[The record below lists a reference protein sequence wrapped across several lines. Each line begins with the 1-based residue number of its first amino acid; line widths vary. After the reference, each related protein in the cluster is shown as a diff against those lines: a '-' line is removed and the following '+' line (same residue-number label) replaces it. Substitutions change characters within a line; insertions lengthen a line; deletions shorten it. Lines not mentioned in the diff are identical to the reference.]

1 MIYPAISIRQP
12 WAALILLGLKDV
24 ENRSW
29 PLPDAYVGV
38 PILLHSSKAP
48 RFDPQSI
55 NREAHRRGM
64 SILPCDARHVA
75 RTGCI
80 LGAIVFGDCQGN
92 FGAPYS
98 RWCDEDALYWWR
110 IQAVTRLAQPI
121 PAPGHLRFWTF
132 DLV

>member
-1 MIYPAISIRQP
+1 MIYPVISIRQP

-29 PLPDAYVGV
+29 ALPDAYVDV

-48 RFDPQSI
+48 NFDPQSI
-55 NREAHRRGM
+55 NLEAHRRRM
-64 SILPCDARHVA
+64 CILPCDARHVA

-80 LGAIVFGDCQGN
+80 LGFIVFTGCERNSGTRFSQ
-92 FGAPYS
+92 
-98 RWCDEDALYWWR
+98 WCDKDALYWWK
-110 IQAVTRLAQPI
+110 IKTVTRLPQPI
-121 PAPGHLRFWTF
+121 PAPGHLRFWTY

>member
-1 MIYPAISIRQP
+1 MIYPVISIRQP

-29 PLPDAYVGV
+29 PLPDAYVDV

-48 RFDPQSI
+48 IFDPQSI
-55 NREAHRRGM
+55 NLEAHRRRM
-64 SILPCDARHVA
+64 CILPCDARHVA

-80 LGAIVFGDCQGN
+80 LGFIVFTGCERNSGTP
-92 FGAPYS
+92 FS
-98 RWCDEDALYWWR
+98 RWCDKDALYWWK
-110 IQAVTRLAQPI
+110 IKTVTRLPQPI
-121 PAPGHLRFWTF
+121 PAPGHLRFWTY